1 MALLRSLH
9 LATCKFYLLNK
20 KKKESVGGL
29 RTYLMEDSRM
39 LVVYGQEDGYYLQQC
54 LEELNSLFSQ
64 VEGSKYR

>member
-1 MALLRSLH
+1 M
-9 LATCKFYLLNK
+9 
-20 KKKESVGGL
+20 GGL